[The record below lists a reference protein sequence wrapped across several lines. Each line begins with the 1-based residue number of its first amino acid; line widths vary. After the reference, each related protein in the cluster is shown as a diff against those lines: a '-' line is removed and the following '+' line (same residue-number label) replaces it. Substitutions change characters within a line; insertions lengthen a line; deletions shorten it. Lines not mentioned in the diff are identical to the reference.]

1 MYAVMNS
8 SEHVSINNKEFIIYC
23 PTHLQAAP
31 AVNFWIDSKKKN
43 LDVCFSS
50 SNEELSLK

>member
-1 MYAVMNS
+1 MNS

-31 AVNFWIDSKKKN
+31 AVNFWIDSKKKKN